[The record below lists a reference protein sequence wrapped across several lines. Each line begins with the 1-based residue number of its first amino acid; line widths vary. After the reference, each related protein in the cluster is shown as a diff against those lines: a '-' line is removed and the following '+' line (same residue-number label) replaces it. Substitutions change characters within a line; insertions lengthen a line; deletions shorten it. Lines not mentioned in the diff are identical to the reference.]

1 MQYELATPRL
11 KLVPCSDNHLGGLNL
26 LNSDSEVMRYLGGR
40 AETRAET
47 QTIIERVKARWSAV
61 GYSWWSIFELAS
73 SEMVGAGCIQNLR
86 RHGTAPDP
94 SCPLEIGW
102 RVRRDKWRQGI
113 AIEAALAM
121 GDFAFEQLR
130 APVLYAVCD
139 PENEGSEAVMRKLG
153 MRRRG
158 LEEWY
163 AQPLTTYVISS
174 DEWSRNRGRGNS
186 ESI

>member
-1 MQYELATPRL
+1 MHYELVTPRL
-11 KLVPCSDNHLGGLNL
+11 KLVPCSDDHLDGLNL
-26 LNSDSEVMRYLGGR
+26 LNSDPEVMRYLGGR
-40 AETRAET
+40 VETRADT
-47 QTIIERVKARWSAV
+47 QAVIERVKARWAAC
-61 GYSWWSIFELAS
+61 GYSWWSVFELAS
-73 SEMVGAGCIQNLR
+73 GEIVGAGCIQNLR
-86 RHGTAPDP
+86 RQGKDPDP

-113 AIEAALAM
+113 AMEAALAM

-153 MRRRG
+153 MRYRG

-163 AQPLTTYVISS
+163 AQPLTTYEITPE
-174 DEWSRNRGRGNS
+174 EWSAKRGRK
-186 ESI
+186 II